1 MKRFFR
7 LAALGLGLAMA
18 TSWAHAAY
26 SVDQLMADLAQNK
39 GGRARFVEK
48 SFVALLDKPLVASG
62 EMLYTPPDRLEK
74 RTLLPKPE
82 SMVLDKDT
90 LIVERDKRR
99 MSINVSSRPEAQA
112 FVESI
117 RSTLSGNRQA
127 LEAHYRLE
135 LQGERTAWTL
145 TLLPTEPEIA
155 ALLQRVTVSGSQ
167 KRVQRIEYLQADG
180 DRSELSIEII
190 EP

>member
-1 MKRFFR
+1 MKQLVRW
-7 LAALGLGLAMA
+7 AVLGLGLVA
-18 TSWAHAAY
+18 SLAHAGY

-48 SFVALLDKPLVASG
+48 QYLGLLDKPLVASG

-90 LIVERDKRR
+90 LTMERDKRR

-127 LEAHYRLE
+127 LEAHYALE
-135 LQGERTAWTL
+135 LQGERTGWTL

-155 ALLQRVTVSGSQ
+155 ALLQKVTVSGNHEQ
-167 KRVQRIEYLQADG
+167 VKRIEYLQADG
-180 DRSELSIEII
+180 DRSELTIEVIA
-190 EP
+190 P